1 MEGYSN
7 LMTQTLALRTA
18 RYIHEVI
25 GIEVDTPRPWERSR
39 TFPYYLQEAFDW
51 REVCILG
58 HPIVLAIDPGERRQ
72 PLREVKTKLEKARLL
87 GDQPILYVT
96 SALASYERRQ
106 LIDYKLSFV
115 VPGNQLYLPEL
126 GIDLREYFRQRAIT
140 QDALGP
146 ATQAVFITMMLQPQH
161 AAWPTGDLAQQLGYT
176 SMTLSRAVR
185 ELSHLEFVEI
195 HGHARGRHLSLAAPP
210 AELWERALPRL
221 RSPVKSHHWTPPH
234 RLPPI
239 LDRAPLA
246 GLSALSRATMLSE
259 PRSPV
264 HAVSA
269 ATWKAAAEMGLD
281 IYREWRPNAIEWQ
294 VWTYPPPPHHNA
306 SCVDPLSLTLSLR
319 DERDERV
326 QMALDELREGFPW

>member
-1 MEGYSN
+1 
-7 LMTQTLALRTA
+7 MTQSLALRTA
-18 RYIHEVI
+18 RYILEVL
-25 GIEVDTPRPWERSR
+25 GIDVGAPRPWERSR
-39 TFPYYLQEAFDW
+39 TLPYYLRDAFDW
-51 REVCILG
+51 CEISVLG
-58 HPIVLAIDPGERRQ
+58 HPVVLAIDLSEGRQ
-72 PLREVKTKLEKARLL
+72 PLRDVKTKLDKARTLN
-87 GDQPILYVT
+87 DQPILYVT

-106 LIDYKLSFV
+106 LVDYKLSFV
-115 VPGNQLYLPEL
+115 VPGNQLYIPEL
-126 GIDLREYFRQRAIT
+126 GIDLREYFRQRAAT
-140 QDALGP
+140 QDVVGP

-161 AAWPTGDLAQQLGYT
+161 ATWPTGNLAQELGYT

-185 ELSHLEFVEI
+185 ELSHLELVEI
-195 HGHARGRHLSLAAPP
+195 HGHARGRRLSLAAPP
-210 AELWERALPRL
+210 AELWERALPWL
-221 RSPVKSHHWTPPH
+221 RSPVKGRHWTSQH

-239 LDRAPLA
+239 LDGAPLA

-294 VWTYPPPPHHNA
+294 VWTYPPPSHRKA

-326 QMALDELREGFPW
+326 QMALDVLREEFPW